1 MNKLTHRTVLI
12 GMLLVC
18 VLDSKQAQ
26 TAPPEGLQ
34 NPEILGQEP
43 LRIPEQLPGPVQ
55 KSPELVLP
63 PLKLEPDAQDSLTNA
78 TRVTVRKIVLI
89 GNQVFSDQELT
100 HLTQPYENR
109 IITSEQLQQLRY
121 QLSRYYVDHGYI
133 NSGAVI
139 PDQKLENGIIRI
151 EIIEGQLVDI
161 AIEGNEWLRT
171 GYIKKRIERGKGPPL
186 NINNLKQRLLLLQ
199 QDPLIDVINAELRPG
214 LKPGESLLKIR
225 TTEARPYHMGLQ
237 IANDRSPSI
246 GGING
251 KIWLAHN
258 NLTGFGDRLS
268 FGYGRTEGLND
279 YNGAYSLLLNAYDTR
294 LNLYYQNSNS
304 DVVEKPFTDNPSTNI
319 RSRSETIGASL
330 SQPIIQTPEQVLSVT
345 LGFEYRRSKTFLGG
359 EPFSFSAGVPET
371 GRDKGESTVS
381 VVRFTQDWLD
391 RSFNQVIAVRSRFSV
406 GIDAFGATV
415 NSSAPD
421 GKFFAWLGQLQW
433 IRRLPFWNSQLL
445 FRSDLQLA
453 SQSLLPLEKFSV
465 GGQHSVRGYQENQL
479 VRDNGLAASL
489 EWRVP
494 VFRLPIPGVSKI
506 AEDGVVQLAIFADYG
521 WSENTGL
528 SSNDPQTISSAGL
541 GVRWDPSPKLHTEL
555 YWGKAFRNID
565 RQGARNLQDSGIH
578 FLVSSQLF

>member
-1 MNKLTHRTVLI
+1 
-12 GMLLVC
+12 
-18 VLDSKQAQ
+18 
-26 TAPPEGLQ
+26 
-34 NPEILGQEP
+34 
-43 LRIPEQLPGPVQ
+43 
-55 KSPELVLP
+55 
-63 PLKLEPDAQDSLTNA
+63 
-78 TRVTVRKIVLI
+78 
-89 GNQVFSDQELT
+89 
-100 HLTQPYENR
+100 
-109 IITSEQLQQLRY
+109 
-121 QLSRYYVDHGYI
+121 LSRYYVDKGYI

-139 PDQKLENGIIRI
+139 PDQKLENGIVRI

-171 GYIKKRIERGKGPPL
+171 GYIKKRIDRGKGPPL

-199 QDPLIDVINAELRPG
+199 QDPLIDVINAELQPG
-214 LKPGESLLKIR
+214 LKPGESLLKVR
-225 TTEARPYHMGLQ
+225 TKEARPYHMGLQ

-279 YNGAYSLLLNAYDTR
+279 YNGAYSLPLNAYDTR

-304 DVVEKPFTDNPSTNI
+304 DVVESSFNKFFEI

-330 SQPIIQTPEQVLSVT
+330 SHPIIQTPEQILSMT
-345 LGFEYRRSKTFLGG
+345 LGFEYRRSKTFLDGNP
-359 EPFSFSAGVPET
+359 ESFSAGVPDE
-371 GRDKGESTVS
+371 GSKEGESTVS

-391 RSFNQVIAVRSRFSV
+391 RSLNQVIAVRSRFSV
-406 GIDAFGATV
+406 GIDAFDATV

-433 IRRLPFWNSQLL
+433 IRRLPIWNSQLV

-521 WSENTGL
+521 WSENTGMP
-528 SSNDPQTISSAGL
+528 SPDPQTISSAGL
-541 GVRWDPSPKLHTEL
+541 GIRWDPSQKLHTEL
-555 YWGKAFRNID
+555 YWGKAFRNVD
-565 RQGARNLQDSGIH
+565 RQGQRNLQDSGIH

>member
-1 MNKLTHRTVLI
+1 
-12 GMLLVC
+12 
-18 VLDSKQAQ
+18 
-26 TAPPEGLQ
+26 
-34 NPEILGQEP
+34 
-43 LRIPEQLPGPVQ
+43 
-55 KSPELVLP
+55 
-63 PLKLEPDAQDSLTNA
+63 
-78 TRVTVRKIVLI
+78 
-89 GNQVFSDQELT
+89 
-100 HLTQPYENR
+100 
-109 IITSEQLQQLRY
+109 
-121 QLSRYYVDHGYI
+121 
-133 NSGAVI
+133 
-139 PDQKLENGIIRI
+139 
-151 EIIEGQLVDI
+151 
-161 AIEGNEWLRT
+161 
-171 GYIKKRIERGKGPPL
+171 
-186 NINNLKQRLLLLQ
+186 
-199 QDPLIDVINAELRPG
+199 
-214 LKPGESLLKIR
+214 
-225 TTEARPYHMGLQ
+225 
-237 IANDRSPSI
+237 
-246 GGING
+246 
-251 KIWLAHN
+251 
-258 NLTGFGDRLS
+258 
-268 FGYGRTEGLND
+268 LND
-279 YNGAYSLLLNAYDTR
+279 YNGSYSLPLNAYDTR

-304 DVVEKPFTDNPSTNI
+304 DVVESPLIKFFEI

-330 SQPIIQTPEQVLSVT
+330 SQPIIQTPEQTLSMM
-345 LGFEYRRSKTFLGG
+345 LGFEYRRSKTFRDGN
-359 EPFSFSAGVPET
+359 PFSFSAGVPDDGSE
-371 GRDKGESTVS
+371 KGESTVS

-406 GIDAFGATV
+406 GIDAFDATV

-521 WSENTGL
+521 WSKNTGMP
-528 SSNDPQTISSAGL
+528 SNDPQTISSAGL

-565 RQGARNLQDSGIH
+565 RQGKRNLQDSGIH